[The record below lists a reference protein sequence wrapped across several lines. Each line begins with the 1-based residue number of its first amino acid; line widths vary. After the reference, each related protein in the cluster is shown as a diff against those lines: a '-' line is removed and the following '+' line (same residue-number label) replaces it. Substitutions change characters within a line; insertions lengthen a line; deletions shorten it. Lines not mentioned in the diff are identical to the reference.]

1 MLVICPKCNGPRT
14 PRTDRPTEYR
24 CVPCERIRKNSYL
37 KTRQGKTALKRAQK
51 RYRAK
56 SARLR
61 TVHRG
66 QNRNLIEGVCALYLP
81 PGAIVAD
88 VTYGKGNFWRN
99 VDTSRF
105 TLLASDIAP
114 RDTQTRAFDCRCLP
128 YCSNSIDVVVLDPP
142 YVHNPGDHIT
152 DGSYANAATTAGLY
166 HRDIIELYRYAM
178 KEARRV
184 LRPGG
189 QLWVKCKDEVE
200 SNRQC
205 WSHIELF
212 DLAKDLGFFGQDLF
226 VLVTKGPHPGR
237 WQKGQRHAH

>member
-142 YVHNPGDHIT
+142 YVHNPGDHIVVPPKKRT
-152 DGSYANAATTAGLY
+152 RNSRFLWSVIEGSGDSVPRTPWDFSLWACSGV
-166 HRDIIELYRYAM
+166 D
-178 KEARRV
+178 
-184 LRPGG
+184 RP
-189 QLWVKCKDEVE
+189 
-200 SNRQC
+200 
-205 WSHIELF
+205 
-212 DLAKDLGFFGQDLF
+212 
-226 VLVTKGPHPGR
+226 
-237 WQKGQRHAH
+237 